1 MGCPESH
8 GLTMARLAPRPSF
21 ATNESTGQTRDSG
34 LGKEGKARQRDRNAA
49 SPHKGLTTSGSS
61 GSAKYVAQMPKVPF
75 EDVEDVLVHLCDI
88 SGKMS
93 HTQVG
98 SSGWQT
104 STLNVPLAY
113 AHEVLEAHL
122 AAQQGMLFLRV
133 YYVPIEAFLP
143 PELEDDDG
151 EQ

>member
-1 MGCPESH
+1 MP
-8 GLTMARLAPRPSF
+8 LAPRPKF
-21 ATNESTGQTRDSG
+21 ATNKTTGQTRDSG
-34 LGKEGKARQRDRNAA
+34 LGAEGKARQRARNKT
-49 SPHKGLTTSGSS
+49 SPTKHLTTSGSS
-61 GSAKYVAQMPKVPF
+61 GSAKSVAQLPKIPF
-75 EDVEDVLVHLCDI
+75 EEVEDILVHLCDI
-88 SGKMS
+88 AGKMS

-113 AHEVLEAHL
+113 AHDVLEAHL

-143 PELEDDDG
+143 PDESDPDG